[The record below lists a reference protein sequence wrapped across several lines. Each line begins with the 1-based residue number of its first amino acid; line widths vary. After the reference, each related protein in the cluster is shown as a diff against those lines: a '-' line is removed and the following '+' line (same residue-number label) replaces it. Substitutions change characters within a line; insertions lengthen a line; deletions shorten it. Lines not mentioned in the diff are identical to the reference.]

1 MVIFGRI
8 GRVRVV
14 HTAHHCHDFASRVSN
29 NENFWEEPWEESHV
43 IRQFMIPP
51 NAINNDVT
59 TDDVV
64 DRCIVVEVGDTARP
78 SYDESDFFLRAT
90 AEFVCDERVR

>member
-1 MVIFGRI
+1 
-8 GRVRVV
+8 
-14 HTAHHCHDFASRVSN
+14 
-29 NENFWEEPWEESHV
+29 
-43 IRQFMIPP
+43 MIPP

-78 SYDESDFFLRAT
+78 SYDESDVFLSCYIYGRIRVWWKSEIAT
-90 AEFVCDERVR
+90 IIGVKTEKNGQSNQLAVGFAAYWGGESG

>member
-1 MVIFGRI
+1 
-8 GRVRVV
+8 
-14 HTAHHCHDFASRVSN
+14 
-29 NENFWEEPWEESHV
+29 
-43 IRQFMIPP
+43 MIPP

-78 SYDESDFFLRAT
+78 SYDESDSEIAT
-90 AEFVCDERVR
+90 IIGVKTEKNGQSNQRVVGFAAY